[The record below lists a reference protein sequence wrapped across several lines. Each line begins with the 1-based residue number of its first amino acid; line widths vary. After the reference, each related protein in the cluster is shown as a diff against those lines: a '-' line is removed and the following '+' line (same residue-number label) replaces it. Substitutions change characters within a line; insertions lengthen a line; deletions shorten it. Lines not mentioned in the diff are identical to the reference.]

1 MCISEFIVNHE
12 IIIRLG
18 FFFGILLAM
27 ALWELA
33 LPRRVSMVSKLLRW
47 INNVGIVFLNSLLL
61 HIIFPMAAAGVAM
74 FAHGHEW
81 GLFNYFKVTYWVAA
95 VLSVVVM
102 DFAIYLQHVMFHA
115 VPVFWRIHRM
125 HHADLDFD
133 VTTGIRF
140 HPIEIVLS
148 MLIKFA
154 IIIVLGPPIVSV
166 IVFEVLLNATSMF
179 NHGNVWIPH
188 KIDRILRWFAVTPD
202 MHRVHHSVE
211 AYETNTNFGF
221 NMPWCDRLLGTYRD
235 QPQMGHEGM
244 TIGLQGFRDTKSCTM
259 LPGMLAI
266 PFIGKINDY
275 TINRR
280 KWSQNQ

>member
-1 MCISEFIVNHE
+1 MDIGEFVISHE
-12 IIIRLG
+12 AIIRLG
-18 FFFGILLAM
+18 FFSGILGIMSL
-27 ALWELA
+27 LELA
-33 LPRRVSMVSKLLRW
+33 APRRVLTVPKLLRW
-47 INNVGIVFLNSLLL
+47 INNIGIVVINSFLLR
-61 HIIFPMAAAGVAM
+61 IIFPSAAMGVSV
-74 FAHGHEW
+74 FAQKHGW
-81 GLFNYFKVTYWVAA
+81 GLFNHFRLPYWVAV
-95 VLSVVVM
+95 VLSVVAL
-102 DFAIYLQHVMFHA
+102 DFIIYLQHVMFHA
-115 VPVFWRIHRM
+115 IPVFWRIHRM

-221 NMPWCDRLLGTYRD
+221 SMPWWDRLLGTYRD
-235 QPQMGHEGM
+235 HPQMGHEGM

-266 PFIGKINDY
+266 PFIGKIND
-275 TINRR
+275 
-280 KWSQNQ
+280 